1 MRIDAEMTTYLTRNL
16 KNNEVC
22 GALTK
27 NGRLTAQKKKKY
39 QYKYSTR
46 RKTFSSIIQAQSI
59 EINPTEIKTLV
70 EKGMM
75 LGLEKRNENRRP
87 NRGNHSRSR
96 SRSETRNSNNRR
108 DKSKALKG
116 FYFHQEIT
124 RTEAQE
130 VKPRIFLKNMVNI
143 KEHFSKR
150 WDNVRKIL
158 NYRNHN

>member
-46 RKTFSSIIQAQSI
+46 RKTFSSIIPAQSI
-59 EINPTEIKTLV
+59 EINRTEIKTLV

-108 DKSKALKG
+108 DKSKSTERVLLPPRNNQNRSTKSKAENIPEKYDQYKG
-116 FYFHQEIT
+116 NIFPKG
-124 RTEAQE
+124 RTKLE
-130 VKPRIFLKNMVNI
+130 KF
-143 KEHFSKR
+143 
-150 WDNVRKIL
+150 
-158 NYRNHN
+158 